1 MNLIG
6 VVVPF
11 LGLIA
16 AVVLLWNQWVDWIDL
31 TIMAVTYLMF
41 GLGITVGYH
50 RLLTHRS
57 FRTHKPTE
65 YTFAILGSMGA
76 PGLGDGLGGRPP
88 QAPRARRRGGRPALP
103 ARRPRLRPRRALARP
118 HRLADG
124 DPRPGRL
131 EEVRRRALRGP
142 GHAPHRPHVPV
153 AGARLASAIP
163 TLARLGAARLHA
175 RGRAARPRVGRPGAR
190 VLPAPRHLVDQL
202 DLPLLRQPPVRDRGQ
217 VDQRGLARDPV
228 DGRGVAPQPP
238 RLPALG
244 RARAEA
250 LGGRPVGAADPRDGE
265 GRAGVERRADR
276 ARAPGRPSWSAR
288 SSRRRHRRPPSAS
301 PRASASFDRPA
312 AHAAGRLALGA
323 LAAHRRQPAQDQLE
337 VGDREP
343 ADLQERLAHAAGA
356 VR

>member
-1 MNLIG
+1 MSRAERNVNLIG

-31 TIMAVTYLMF
+31 TIMAVTYVAF

-65 YTFAILGSMGA
+65 YTFADPRLDGP

-103 ARRPRLRPRRALARP
+103 ARRPRLRPGRALARP

-142 GHAPHRPHVPV
+142 GHAPDRPDVPV
-153 AGARLASAIP
+153 AGARLASGSRRCSAGRC
-163 TLARLGAARLHA
+163 TASRSRARCAASSGAASCARSSCTTS
-175 RGRAARPRVGRPGAR
+175 RGRSTRSATSSAAAGSRSRTSRPTSPGWRSPRWARPGTTTTTPS
-190 VLPAPRHLVDQL
+190 
-202 DLPLLRQPPVRDRGQ
+202 
-217 VDQRGLARDPV
+217 
-228 DGRGVAPQPP
+228 
-238 RLPALG
+238 
-244 RARAEA
+244 RARPSTASSA
-250 LGGRPVGAADPRDGE
+250 GRSIRPRSSS
-265 GRAGVERRADR
+265 GRWRRSGWPGTSCGSR
-276 ARAPGRPSWSAR
+276 PSARRRSWSAP
-288 SSRRRHRRPPSAS
+288 SSRP
-301 PRASASFDRPA
+301 
-312 AHAAGRLALGA
+312 
-323 LAAHRRQPAQDQLE
+323 QPAPVEQ
-337 VGDREP
+337 REP
-343 ADLQERLAHAAGA
+343 AG
-356 VR
+356 VS